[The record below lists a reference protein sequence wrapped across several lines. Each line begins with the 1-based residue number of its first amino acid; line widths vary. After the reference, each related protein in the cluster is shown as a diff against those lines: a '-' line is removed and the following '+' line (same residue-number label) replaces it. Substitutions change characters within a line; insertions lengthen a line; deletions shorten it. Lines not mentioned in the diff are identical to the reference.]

1 MILKEERIVLRNAG
15 KIDPVSVADYRS
27 QGGYEALK
35 QDLGMD
41 SQALIAEM
49 KRSGI
54 RGRGGAG
61 FPLWKKWDFT
71 ASAPGDQKYL
81 ICNADEGEPGTNK
94 DRIILSKDPHSVLEG
109 MAIAAW
115 AVDASQGYLYLRY
128 EYPDLFPLLNKAL
141 NQARQANCLGRDILS
156 SGFSFDIEVVSGG
169 GAYVCGEETA
179 LIQSIEGL
187 RGEPRFK
194 PPYPGTR
201 GLYGCPTLVHNVE
214 TLANVAEIVKKGGE
228 WFSSIGVPSC
238 TGTKVFTLCGNIS
251 QRGVFEYPMGTNLK
265 DIYET
270 HGGVK
275 AGRDLLGFML
285 GGQSGNLINASQ
297 IDLPMDIDS
306 CQQAESVL
314 GTGTIMVID
323 DYHDILDIVENI
335 MSFFIEESCGKCTP
349 CREGNIRIYEIIRR
363 IRAGQ
368 GQMED
373 LTLLEELAATMNV
386 ASLCGL
392 GQNSSVAVITS
403 LHNFRQVYVKAIE
416 RGRFRDPA
424 DH

>member
-1 MILKEERIVLRNAG
+1 MLLKEERIVLRNAG
-15 KIDPVSVADYRS
+15 KINPVSVEDYRS
-27 QGGYEALK
+27 QGGYEALH
-35 QDLGMD
+35 QVLSMHPRDI
-41 SQALIAEM
+41 IAEM
-49 KRSGI
+49 KRSGL

-61 FPLWKKWDFT
+61 FPLWKKWDFAAAT
-71 ASAPGDQKYL
+71 PPGQKYV

-94 DRIILSKDPHSVLEG
+94 DRVILSNDPGSVMEG
-109 MAIAAW
+109 MAIAAY
-115 AVDASQGYLYLRY
+115 AVGADKGYLYLRY
-128 EYPDLFPLLNKAL
+128 EYPYLFPILE
-141 NQARQANCLGRDILS
+141 QAIENARRSGYLGKHILGS
-156 SGFSFDIEVVSGG
+156 DFSFDIEVLSGG

-179 LIQSIEGL
+179 LIQSIEGK

-194 PPYPGTR
+194 PPYPGEH

-214 TLANVAEIVKKGGE
+214 TLANVPVIITRGGE
-228 WFSSIGVPSC
+228 WFSQIGVPSC
-238 TGTKVFTLCGNIS
+238 TGTKVFTLCGNVA

-275 AGRDLLGFML
+275 GGRDLLGFML

-323 DYHDILDIVENI
+323 DYNDILDIVENI

-349 CREGNIRIYEIIRR
+349 CREGNIRIYEIIQR
-363 IRAGQ
+363 IRGGQ
-368 GQMED
+368 GRMED

-403 LHNFRQVYVKAIE
+403 LHNFRQDYVKAIE
-416 RGRFRDPA
+416 RGLRHDPA